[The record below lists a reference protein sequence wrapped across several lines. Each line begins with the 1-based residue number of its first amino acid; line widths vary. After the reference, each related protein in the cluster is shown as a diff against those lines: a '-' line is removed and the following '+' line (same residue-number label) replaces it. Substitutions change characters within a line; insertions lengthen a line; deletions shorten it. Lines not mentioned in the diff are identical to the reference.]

1 MQTMQ
6 RASALLQAGNYV
18 LARTTLEQVLREA
31 PRFVEAHR
39 LLAGALQAL
48 GDAAGAERVL
58 RAALALD
65 PLFADAH
72 ANLAQLVW
80 MRSGD
85 INLAL
90 QELERAAVQQPGAE
104 VLHLVR
110 ADLLDGAGETARADT
125 LLSARA
131 QRNDAS
137 VDVLL

>member
-31 PRFVEAHR
+31 PRFVE
-39 LLAGALQAL
+39 
-48 GDAAGAERVL
+48 
-58 RAALALD
+58 
-65 PLFADAH
+65 AH

-137 VDVLL
+137 VDVLLGASRMSLR